1 MTNRKRGLFLILI
14 MTAVAIGVGGLVLF
28 ALYDTAIDQ
37 ERDRLV
43 ETAQSQARLI
53 EAMARHDKRYEGN
66 VSDPEHGGFFEETLK
81 QVRDAHNQFEGFGET
96 GEFTLAQRVGNQIIF
111 LLTHRHL
118 DLENP
123 EPVPFFSTL
132 AEPMRRALSGK
143 SGTVVGLD
151 YRGTTVL
158 AAYEPVQEL
167 DLGIV
172 AKIDLSEIRAP
183 FVKASLLAGTAALAL
198 ITFGTILFMRIGLPL
213 IRQLEENEEKY
224 RTLFESSTQGVTLYA
239 DGLVEECNERACEIL
254 GCDQKDIIGR
264 SPADFSPPTQPD
276 GSDSGEAS
284 HKYLEASRSGSP
296 QFFLWKHQRK
306 DGTLIDTEV
315 WLKAIELRGRK
326 LVLATVNDIT
336 KRKRAEEALKE
347 SEIRFRRAIVN
358 APFPVMIRAD
368 DGEVLMISKTWTEQ
382 SGYAHQDIP
391 TIDDWLEKAYGQSP
405 QRRQVVQAIR
415 QSFGAESPPSGGEF
429 TFRKNDGEHRVW
441 DFSAANLG
449 MDSSGRRL
457 VITMAMDVTER
468 KKYRESLHQAKEAAE
483 VANRA
488 KSDFLANMSH
498 EIRTPMNAIIGMTGL
513 VLETDLNQEQQ
524 DYLQMVK
531 SSADTLLKIINEI
544 LDFSKI
550 EAGKLELE
558 QVSFDPRSTVKKA
571 VDSLTL
577 LAKQKEL
584 KISLHI
590 QDPIPET
597 LMGDPVR
604 LGQVLL
610 NLLSNAIKF
619 TEQGE
624 VSVSVQGKKTEDVG
638 ADIFPICFSVTDTGI
653 GIPQD
658 KLAGLF
664 DNFSQVDP
672 SITRRYGGTGLGLAI
687 SKKLVEMMDGTISVE
702 SKENIGSCFAFT
714 IPFAEP
720 QYTCTQVSAKVPDRT
735 VKSVESYK
743 ILLAEDNDINCKVV
757 TALLQKQNWQ
767 VTAAANGKVALDLVQ
782 RENFDLVLMDVQMPE
797 MDGLEATRQ
806 IRIKERAGQHIPII
820 GLTARALRGDRET
833 CLTAGMDAY
842 ITKPIDPLELYQTID
857 LLLTGQ
863 EVIADA
869 APAADLS
876 DILEAV
882 GGDRKFIENLA
893 KEFLATFPARIE
905 EIRAAMEA
913 NDAGKL
919 EFAAHSLKSVAG
931 FFKAR
936 EVCRLAG
943 EMESLAFAGRLTDAV
958 PLLADLEQEQKPLEM
973 ALSSFKTL

>member
-14 MTAVAIGVGGLVLF
+14 MTVVAVGVGGLALF
-28 ALYDTAIDQ
+28 ALYDTAIEEEQ
-37 ERDRLV
+37 DRLV
-43 ETAQSQARLI
+43 ESAQSQARLI
-53 EAMARHDKRYEGN
+53 EAMARHDKRN
-66 VSDPEHGGFFEETLK
+66 KDTVSGPEHEDSFAATLSQIK
-81 QVRDAHNQFEGFGET
+81 DAHNQFEGFGET
-96 GEFTLAQRVGNQIIF
+96 GEFTLAKHVGDQIVF
-111 LLTHRHL
+111 LLRHRHL

-123 EPVPFFSTL
+123 EPTPFFSKL

-143 SGTVVGLD
+143 SGIVVGLD
-151 YRGTTVL
+151 YRGTMVL

-172 AKIDLSEIRAP
+172 AKIDLSEIKAP

-198 ITFGTILFMRIGLPL
+198 ITFGTMLFMRIGLPL
-213 IRQLEENEEKY
+213 IRRLEENEEKY

-254 GCDQKDIIGR
+254 GRDQKDVIGH
-264 SPADFSPPTQPD
+264 SPAALSPPTQPD
-276 GSDSGEAS
+276 GNDSGEAS
-284 HKYLEASRSGSP
+284 HKYLEAARSGVP
-296 QFFLWKHQRK
+296 QFFPWKHQRK

-336 KRKRAEEALKE
+336 KRKQAEEAVKE
-347 SEIRFRRAIVN
+347 SEARFRRAIIE
-358 APFPVMIRAD
+358 APFPVMIRAE
-368 DGEVLMISKTWTEQ
+368 DGEVLMISKAWTEQ

-405 QRRQVVQAIR
+405 QRRRVVQAIH
-415 QSFGAESPPSGGEF
+415 QSFRVESPPSGGEF
-429 TFRKNDGEHRVW
+429 TFRKNGGGHRVW

-531 SSADTLLKIINEI
+531 SSADALLKIINEI

-558 QVSFDPRSTVKKA
+558 QISFDPRSTVENA

-590 QDPIPET
+590 QDQIPET
-597 LMGDPVR
+597 LVGDPVR

-619 TEQGE
+619 TKQGE
-624 VSVSVQGKKTEDVG
+624 VSVSVQEKETEDVG
-638 ADIFPICFSVTDTGI
+638 ADIFPLCFSVTDTGI

-658 KLAGLF
+658 KLADLF
-664 DNFSQVDP
+664 DSFSQVDP
-672 SITRRYGGTGLGLAI
+672 SSTRHHGGTGLGLAI
-687 SKKLVEMMDGTISVE
+687 SKKLVERMGGTISVNSE
-702 SKENIGSCFAFT
+702 ENIGSCFAFT
-714 IPFAEP
+714 IPFAGSQDTIAE
-720 QYTCTQVSAKVPDRT
+720 VSVRVPDKA
-735 VKSVESYK
+735 VKSVWPCN
-743 ILLAEDNDINCKVV
+743 ILLAEDNDINRKLVIAV
-757 TALLQKQNWQ
+757 LQKQNWQ
-767 VTAAANGKVALDLVQ
+767 VTAVANGKAALDLFQ

-806 IRIKERAGQHIPII
+806 IRIKEKAGQHIPII
-820 GLTARALRGDRET
+820 GLTAHALRGDRET

-842 ITKPIDPLELYQTID
+842 LTKPIDPSSLYLAITQ
-857 LLLTGQ
+857 LLVDQ
-863 EVIADA
+863 ETIADEV
-869 APAADLS
+869 PSADLS
-876 DILEAV
+876 DLLESV
-882 GGDRKFIENLA
+882 DGDREFIKA
-893 KEFLATFPARIE
+893 IVQEFLAKFPVRIKN
-905 EIRAAMEA
+905 IRAAIETS
-913 NDAGKL
+913 DATKL
-919 EFAAHSLKSVAG
+919 EFEAHSLKSVAG
-931 FFKAR
+931 FFQAK

-943 EMESLAFAGRLTDAV
+943 EIEELAFAGRLTDAV
-958 PLLADLEQEQKPLEM
+958 PLLTDLEQELKPLEM
-973 ALSSFKTL
+973 VLSSF